1 MSLVD
6 ATRSAT
12 RSRRL
17 SPLLVF
23 GVLGESCSSTSRSP
37 SWCFSAEPDRFPSP
51 RPSPQTASRTAV
63 RNSLLTAPVATAIAT
78 VLGVPLAYVLA
89 RETFPGK
96 RLIEALVVLPL
107 VVPPVVGGAMLL
119 SVVGRFTPIG
129 AAATRVGVPLTDSLL
144 GVVLAQTFVAAPF
157 VVITAA
163 PGSAPSTS
171 ASNRRP
177 DRSDTGR

>member
-12 RSRRL
+12 DLGDCRRCWSSASSGNPARLLRAPLRGVSRQNRIGSRRRDPL
-17 SPLLVF
+17 S
-23 GVLGESCSSTSRSP
+23 
-37 SWCFSAEPDRFPSP
+37 
-51 RPSPQTASRTAV
+51 QTASRTAV

-157 VVITAA
+157 VVITARAGFGAVDA
-163 PGSAPSTS
+163 P
-171 ASNRRP
+171 SNRRP